1 MCGIIGYTGKK
12 SALPIVLDGLK
23 LLEYRGY
30 DSAGVAFFGD
40 NGLQVV
46 RCAGRIRQLE
56 TLINEQPPSRSDTA
70 IGHTRW
76 ATHGGPSEKNAHPH
90 RSGGIVLVHNGIIEN
105 YVQLKRGLSAEGFK
119 FQSET
124 DTEVICHLICKYA
137 KALPFEQ
144 AVLEAVKELKG
155 AYALAIMDER
165 EPGKIIGVKKDSPLA
180 MGVGEGEYFIGSDAS
195 AFLAHTKKAL
205 FLEDGEAVVLTS
217 EGYRLIG
224 KAQAGGKPPERK
236 PVILHWTPGMAGK
249 DGYKHYMLK
258 EIHEQPHT
266 LADTIRGRIDPEKGE
281 VITSSFGI
289 PEGLLESRSKVVIAA
304 CGTSWH
310 AGLAARYMIEPL
322 ASVPVNVD
330 IASEYRYRSPVIS
343 GQEMFVSITQ
353 SGETADTLAAQKL
366 AKKKGAFT
374 LSVTNV
380 MGSAAARDADAVF
393 FTRSGPEV
401 GVAST
406 KTFTAQLA
414 AMYLLAVSFARAHK
428 KITAAEASAMIQ
440 ELMCIPDKIKRIL
453 DQKAQLEEI
462 SKRFVKKD
470 HFLFLGRGINY
481 PVALEGA
488 LKLKEISYIHAEGY
502 PAGEMKHGP
511 IALIDKDM
519 PVLFLIPGHGMLK
532 EKALSNLE
540 EVRSRN
546 AEILIVTDSEDVRDF
561 GAAPENIFRVPQTN
575 PYLLPLLMAVPLQ
588 LLAYYIG
595 VHRGCDVDQPR
606 NLAKSVT
613 VE

>member
-1 MCGIIGYTGKK
+1 MCGIIGYTGKR
-12 SALPIVLDGLK
+12 SAVPIILEGLK

-30 DSAGVAFFGD
+30 DSAGVAFMED
-40 NGLQVV
+40 NGLKVV
-46 RCAGRIRQLE
+46 RCAGKIRHLE
-56 TLINEQPPSRSDTA
+56 ALISQNPQPRSTTS

-76 ATHGGPSEKNAHPH
+76 ATHGGPSERNAHPH
-90 RSGGIVLVHNGIIEN
+90 QSGGTVLVHNGIIEN
-105 YVQLKRGLSAEGFK
+105 YIQLKKDLMAEGFNFK
-119 FQSET
+119 SET
-124 DTEVICHLICKYA
+124 DTEVICHLICKYSRS
-137 KALPFEQ
+137 LPFEK

-155 AYALAIMDER
+155 AYALAVMDES

-180 MGVGEGEYFIGSDAS
+180 MGVGLDEYFIGSDAS

-205 FLEDGEAVVLTS
+205 FLEDGEAVVITP

-224 KAQAGGKPPERK
+224 PGGVLSNRK
-236 PVILHWTPGMAGK
+236 PVVLQWTPGMAGK

-258 EIHEQPHT
+258 EIHEQPHAI
-266 LADTIRGRIDPEKGE
+266 ADTIRGRIEPEKGE
-281 VITSSFGI
+281 VTTSSFGM
-289 PEGLLESRSKVVIAA
+289 PEGLLESRKKVMIAA

-322 ASVPVNVD
+322 ASVPVEVD
-330 IASEYRYRSPVIS
+330 IASEYRYRSPVIRPDDLFIS
-343 GQEMFVSITQ
+343 VTQ

-366 AKKKGAFT
+366 AKQSGAFT
-374 LSVTNV
+374 LSITNV
-380 MGSAAARDADAVF
+380 TGSTAARGADAVF
-393 FTRSGPEV
+393 FTRSGPEI

-406 KTFTAQLA
+406 KTFSAQLA
-414 AMYLLAVSFARAHK
+414 AMYLLSISFARALN
-428 KITAAEASAMIQ
+428 KITAEESGAMLQ
-440 ELMCIPDKIKRIL
+440 ELMCIPDKIERIL
-453 DQKAQLEEI
+453 NQKAQLEEMGKKFI
-462 SKRFVKKD
+462 KKD

-502 PAGEMKHGP
+502 AAGEMKHGP

-519 PVLFLIPGHGMLK
+519 PVLFLIPARGALK

-540 EVRSRN
+540 EVKSRN
-546 AEILIVTDSEDVRDF
+546 ADILIITDSEDAREF
-561 GAAPENIFRVPQTN
+561 GAAPENVFCVPGTN
-575 PYLLPLLMAVPLQ
+575 PYLLPILMAIPLQ